1 MLRRVSRVPAV
12 VVLVLFA
19 CLFISACGDPPTRE
33 MDQAQGAIDAARAAR
48 ADRYATEEY
57 DAAVTALARANEAV
71 AQRDYRLA
79 LNHALDARERAQ
91 DAAKKAVDQQATL
104 RSGAE
109 RRLGELTAML
119 DQANQR
125 LAAAEAARVPRRTLM
140 APRAAIA
147 AASASLQKAGT
158 EIHDGD
164 YQASQARLSDSAVSL
179 RGAIVELDAATR
191 GRGAKPR
198 TVSRK

>member
-1 MLRRVSRVPAV
+1 
-12 VVLVLFA
+12 
-19 CLFISACGDPPTRE
+19 

-57 DAAVTALARANEAV
+57 DAAVTALKRANEAV

-91 DAAKKAVDQQATL
+91 GAAKEAADQQATL

-119 DQANQR
+119 AWLPQKRRAYR
-125 LAAAEAARVPRRTLM
+125 AER
-140 APRAAIA
+140 
-147 AASASLQKAGT
+147 
-158 EIHDGD
+158 
-164 YQASQARLSDSAVSL
+164 
-179 RGAIVELDAATR
+179 
-191 GRGAKPR
+191 
-198 TVSRK
+198 

>member
-1 MLRRVSRVPAV
+1 
-12 VVLVLFA
+12 
-19 CLFISACGDPPTRE
+19 

-48 ADRYATEEY
+48 ADRYAAEEY
-57 DAAVTALARANEAV
+57 NAAVTALKRANEAV

-79 LNHALDARERAQ
+79 LNHALDSRERAQ
-91 DAAKKAVDQQATL
+91 EAAKKAADQQASM

-109 RRLGELTAML
+109 RRLGELTAIL

-125 LAAAEAARVPRRTLM
+125 LAAADAAHVPRKSLT

-147 AASASLQKAGT
+147 AASGSLQKAGT

-164 YQASQARLSDSAVSL
+164 YQASQARLADSAERL
-179 RGAIVELDAATR
+179 RAAMVELEAASR

-198 TVSRK
+198 R

>member
-1 MLRRVSRVPAV
+1 
-12 VVLVLFA
+12 
-19 CLFISACGDPPTRE
+19 

-48 ADRYATEEY
+48 ADRYATTEY
-57 DAAVTALARANEAV
+57 EAAVTALKRANEAV

-79 LNHALDARERAQ
+79 LNHALDSRERAQ
-91 DAAKKAVDQQATL
+91 AAAKEAADQQAAL

-109 RRLGELTAML
+109 RRLGELTALL

-125 LAAAEAARVPRRTLM
+125 LAAAEAARMPRRALM

-147 AASASLQKAGT
+147 AASGSLQKAGT
-158 EIHDGD
+158 EIHTGD
-164 YQASQARLSDSAVSL
+164 YQASQARLSASAAQL
-179 RGAIVELDAATR
+179 RAAMTELDAGMK

-198 TVSRK
+198 R

>member
-1 MLRRVSRVPAV
+1 VFRAFLLSLCLCCSRACSFPHAAILQPAKW
-12 VVLVLFA
+12 
-19 CLFISACGDPPTRE
+19 IRH
-33 MDQAQGAIDAARAAR
+33 RAPS
-48 ADRYATEEY
+48 TP
-57 DAAVTALARANEAV
+57 LARRAPIDMRPRNTTPRSRPLHA
-71 AQRDYRLA
+71 RPKRCRLA

-91 DAAKKAVDQQATL
+91 DAAKKAADQQATL

-164 YQASQARLSDSAVSL
+164 YQASQTRLSDSAVSL
-179 RGAIVELDAATR
+179 RAAIVEIDAASR
-191 GRGAKPR
+191 GRGAKPH
-198 TVSRK
+198 TVSRN

>member
-1 MLRRVSRVPAV
+1 
-12 VVLVLFA
+12 
-19 CLFISACGDPPTRE
+19 

-57 DAAVTALARANEAV
+57 DAAVTALKRANEAV

-91 DAAKKAVDQQATL
+91 GAAKKAADQQATL

-125 LAAAEAARVPRRTLM
+125 LAAAEAARVPRRALM

-158 EIHDGD
+158 EIHDGY
-164 YQASQARLSDSAVSL
+164 YQESQARLSESATSL
-179 RGAIVELDAATR
+179 RAAILEIDAASR
-191 GRGAKPR
+191 GGRGAKPR
-198 TVSRK
+198 AAVRKK

>member
-1 MLRRVSRVPAV
+1 
-12 VVLVLFA
+12 
-19 CLFISACGDPPTRE
+19 

-48 ADRYATEEY
+48 ADRYATEEF
-57 DAAVTALARANEAV
+57 DAAVTALKRATDAV

-79 LNHALDARERAQ
+79 LNYALDSRERAQ
-91 DAAKKAVDQQATL
+91 AAAKKAADQQAAL

-125 LAAAEAARVPRRTLM
+125 LTAAEAARVPRRTLM
-140 APRAAIA
+140 APRTAIA

-164 YQASQARLSDSAVSL
+164 YQASQARLSDSAEQL
-179 RGAIVELDAATR
+179 RKAMAEIDAAMR
-191 GRGAKPR
+191 GRGARAGSRAPR
-198 TVSRK
+198 

>member
-1 MLRRVSRVPAV
+1 MPRRVSWILSAV
-12 VVLVLFA
+12 LLTASLFVA
-19 CLFISACGDPPTRE
+19 ACGEPPTRE

-57 DAAVTALARANEAV
+57 DAAVAALKRAQDAV

-79 LNHALDARERAQ
+79 LNHALDSRERAQ
-91 DAAKKAVDQQATL
+91 DAAKKAADQQAIA

-125 LAAAEAARVPRRTLM
+125 LAAAEAAHLPRRALM
-140 APRAAIA
+140 APRTAIA
-147 AASASLQKAGT
+147 TASASLQKAGT
-158 EIHDGD
+158 EIHDGY
-164 YQASQARLSDSAVSL
+164 YQESQTRLSESAASL
-179 RGAIVELDAATR
+179 RAAIVEIDAAMG

-198 TVSRK
+198 PVTRKK

>member
-1 MLRRVSRVPAV
+1 
-12 VVLVLFA
+12 
-19 CLFISACGDPPTRE
+19 

-57 DAAVTALARANEAV
+57 DAAVLALKQANDAV

-79 LNHALDARERAQ
+79 LNHALDSRERAQ
-91 DAAKKAVDQQATL
+91 GAAKKAADQQAAL

-109 RRLGELTAML
+109 RRLGELTALL

-125 LAAAEAARVPRRTLM
+125 LTAAEAARVPRRSLT
-140 APRAAIA
+140 APRTAIA

-164 YQASQARLSDSAVSL
+164 YQASQARLSESAANL
-179 RGAIVELDAATR
+179 RTAMAELEAAPR
-191 GRGAKPR
+191 GRGAKAKR
-198 TVSRK
+198 

>member
-1 MLRRVSRVPAV
+1 MPRLFQYVCP
-12 VVLVLFA
+12 VVLLSA
-19 CLFISACGDPPTRE
+19 CLLVSACGDPPQRE

-48 ADRYATEEY
+48 ADRYATTEY
-57 DAAVTALARANEAV
+57 EAAVTALKRANEAV

-79 LNHALDARERAQ
+79 LNHALDSRERAQ
-91 DAAKKAVDQQATL
+91 AAAKEAADQQAAL

-109 RRLGELTAML
+109 RRLGELTALL

-125 LAAAEAARVPRRTLM
+125 LAAAEAARMPRRALM

-147 AASASLQKAGT
+147 AASGSLQKAGT
-158 EIHDGD
+158 EIHTGD
-164 YQASQARLSDSAVSL
+164 YQASQTRLSASAAQL
-179 RGAIVELDAATR
+179 RTAMNELDAGMK

-198 TVSRK
+198 R

>member
-1 MLRRVSRVPAV
+1 
-12 VVLVLFA
+12 
-19 CLFISACGDPPTRE
+19 

-48 ADRYATEEY
+48 ADRYAQE
-57 DAAVTALARANEAV
+57 DFDGAVAALQRAKDAV

-79 LNHALDARERAQ
+79 LNNALDSRERAQ
-91 DAAKKAVDQQATL
+91 AAAKKAADQQAAL
-104 RSGAE
+104 RSAAE
-109 RRLGELTAML
+109 RRLGELTALL

-147 AASASLQKAGT
+147 AASGSLQKAGT

-164 YQASQARLSDSAVSL
+164 YQASQTRLSASAEQL
-179 RGAIVELDAATR
+179 RTAIADLDAARR

-198 TVSRK
+198 R